1 MDPVPQNSFIPND
14 AAQVARPMR
23 VGGGGLADLSTLLS
37 IVLLIAS
44 GALAIGVFLYSQYLQ
59 SSLASK
65 ADQLARASAAFEPA
79 LIRELTR
86 LDERM
91 RAAGDILGGHIA
103 PSAFFHML
111 EATTIQTTSFRNLTF
126 ETNQEKLMTIKM
138 NGLAESVNSIAYQ
151 ADLFSK
157 IGMITSPIFSNIDR
171 QPEGVRFDLSAHI
184 DPSAINYTALVRG
197 VSQQLPQNIESTEA
211 PLEIEEGSPFTE
223 PQETTDGAAGI
234 LESVQTATTSGTTQ

>member
-1 MDPVPQNSFIPND
+1 
-14 AAQVARPMR
+14 MR
-23 VGGGGLADLSTLLS
+23 AGGTGLADLSTLLS
-37 IVLLIAS
+37 IVLLVAS

-65 ADQLARASAAFEPA
+65 ADQLARASAAFEPS

-91 RAAGDILGGHIA
+91 RAAGEVLGSHIA

-126 ETNQEKLMTIKM
+126 QTGEDKVMTIKM
-138 NGLAESVNSIAYQ
+138 SGLAESVNSIAYQ

-171 QPEGVRFDLSAHI
+171 QPEGVRFDLSAHLN
-184 DPSAINYTALVRG
+184 PSALNYAALIRAA
-197 VSQQLPQNIESTEA
+197 SQQLPQDAQQTEA
-211 PLEIEEGSPFTE
+211 PPAAAEETSPFTA
-223 PQETTDGAAGI
+223 PQETGEGGGA
-234 LESVQTATTSGTTQ
+234 LENTQVTPTSGATQ